1 MYIEEL
7 IIDGFKSYSTRVH
20 VGPFDKQFN
29 AITGLNGSGK
39 SNILDSICFVLGI
52 SNLSHVRV
60 GNLSELVYKQGQAGV
75 TKASVTVVFNN
86 QDKSC
91 GPVGYESHDRITITR
106 QIVIGG
112 RNRYLLNQCNVQAN
126 QIQNFFHSVQLNVN
140 NPHFLIMQGRITKVI
155 NMKPQET
162 LSMIEEAAG
171 TRMYENKKAGALK
184 TLEKKQCKVDEINKL
199 LAEDITPTLKKLQKD
214 RENYQ
219 LWLSNNNE
227 IERLQR
233 FCVAYEYV
241 RAKDRLE
248 NKNHQLEELEAGLK
262 EITNFLTELAT
273 QAYALN
279 NDIEKRTKSRDQ
291 EGSKQLTAMQDKH
304 TKVSKE
310 IASLETKLKNFLSEV
325 ESQVESRKKSQHHL
339 DDMRKQVEAKEK
351 VYLKEKDKFDA
362 LLAEDTAVKQQIEK
376 AQWSMQALTAG
387 VAEQKPEGD
396 GEAECKSLR
405 EQLLETNTKL
415 NMLESEGKKK
425 AIEVQHL
432 KERITST
439 EQAATKSKTDG
450 KRLAKE
456 KASAESAIKEKTMEI
471 EKLGFNPENHKALT
485 AELRKAEDTLSQ
497 LQYQVAQKQ
506 ARVGGIDFTYS
517 DPHKGFDHS
526 KVKGLVAKLFKI
538 QPKFESYA
546 TALEI
551 TAGGKLFNVIV
562 DNEQTAKSLLQ
573 HGQLRKRVT
582 IIPLNKIS
590 ARSIPAA
597 TVRAA
602 QQVMPEGGEVHAALQ
617 IVGFDNEL
625 QSAMEHI
632 FGSTLV
638 CDTATTA
645 KQVTFHANVRV
656 RSVTKQGDEYDPRG
670 TITGGSAPQGG
681 GVLNLLQELAELEK
695 QYHQQLANHKKTKAM
710 LEKMSSTAAKYYAA
724 EQELKYKQHD
734 LELLTERISHSESY
748 VAEQAL
754 QDMHAKVTQWE
765 ADIKGMPEERKTLEK
780 KIKQLEKEIKSLD
793 SGRED
798 RIEFLEGQ
806 IVDLKKTA
814 QQHVGKMEKQREK
827 TEQASVEL
835 EVLRNDL
842 LAQESGDQSAGQSND
857 SLKSEIEQFK
867 SAISEKQTL
876 HKDLGEKIEMAKGEL
891 RELDEC
897 LSTLSKELADN
908 KRVTEEKELEQKRIN
923 HKIQLLEKEDKEA
936 GGNVARMEQEYPW
949 IEKDRAHFG
958 KPGTDFDFEAHDYQ
972 QSKERFTK
980 LTQQQS
986 RLSKSINKK
995 AMAMFEKAEQEYK
1008 DLLQKREIIMN
1019 DRKKI
1024 ERVIK
1029 DLDKKKVET
1038 LRKTWA
1044 KVDKDFDSIFSTLLP
1059 FTNAKLE
1066 APPGMDET
1074 EGLEIKVAFNGVWK
1088 QSLTELS
1095 GGQRSLLA
1103 LSLVL
1108 ALLLF
1113 KPAPMYILDEIDS
1126 ALDLSHT
1133 QNIGHMIRTHF
1144 PHSQF
1149 IIVSLKEGMFN
1160 HANVL
1165 FRTRFVDGTSQV
1177 SRYAIRDDNDR
1188 VAVPGGKDEEKLA
1201 GKKRKAAAQA

>member
-1 MYIEEL
+1 MFIEEL

-29 AITGLNGSGK
+29 AITGLNGTGK

-60 GNLSELVYKQGQAGV
+60 GNLSELVYKMGQAGV

-86 QDKSC
+86 LDKSC

-126 QIQNFFHSVQLNVN
+126 QIQNFFHSVSLNVN

-184 TLEKKQCKVDEINKL
+184 TLEKKQGKVDEINKL

-219 LWLSNNNE
+219 LWVSNQNE
-227 IERLQR
+227 IERLQK

-248 NKNHQLEELEAGLK
+248 NKNQQLEELESGLK
-262 EITNFLTELAT
+262 EITNYLTELAT
-273 QAYALN
+273 QAYSLN
-279 NDIEKRTKSRDQ
+279 NDIEKRTKARDQ
-291 EGSKQLTAMQDKH
+291 EGNKQLTSMQDKQS
-304 TKVSKE
+304 KMSKE
-310 IASLETKLKNFLSEV
+310 IATAETKVKNCQAEIDG
-325 ESQVESRKKSQHHL
+325 QVDARKKSQSHL
-339 DDMRKQVEAKEK
+339 DGMRKQVESKEK
-351 VYLKEKDKFDA
+351 VFQKEKEKYDA
-362 LLAEDTAVKQQIEK
+362 LLAEDTSVRQQIEK
-376 AQWSMQALTAG
+376 AQYNMQAATAG
-387 VAEQKPEGD
+387 MAEQTED
-396 GEAECKSLR
+396 GEAECQSLQQ
-405 EQLLETNTKL
+405 QLLETSTKL

-425 AIEVQHL
+425 RIEANHL

-439 EQAATKSKTDG
+439 EQAAAKSKQDG
-450 KRLAKE
+450 KRSAKE
-456 KASAESAIKEKTMEI
+456 KATLESAIKENAAEI
-471 EKLGFNPENHKALT
+471 ERLGFNPENHKALT
-485 AELRKAEDTLSQ
+485 AELRKIEDTLGQ

-506 ARVGGIDFTYS
+506 ARVGGLDFNYA
-517 DPHKGFDHS
+517 DPYPGFDHKS
-526 KVKGLVAKLFKI
+526 VKGLVAKLFKI
-538 QPKFESYA
+538 KQDFESYA

-551 TAGGKLFNVIV
+551 TAGGKLFNVV
-562 DNEQTAKSLLQ
+562 VNNEDTAKALLQ
-573 HGQLRKRVT
+573 KGQLRKRVT
-582 IIPLNKIS
+582 IIPLNRITS
-590 ARSIPAA
+590 RSIPAA

-602 QQVMPEGGEVHAALQ
+602 QQVMPEGGEVHSALQ
-617 IVGFDNEL
+617 IVGYDHEL
-625 QSAMEHI
+625 QAAMEHI

-638 CDTATTA
+638 CDTAATA

-681 GVLNLLQELAELEK
+681 GVLNMLQELAGLEK
-695 QYHQQLANHKKTKAM
+695 NYHQQLAHHKKTKSM
-710 LEKMSSTAAKYYAA
+710 LEKMSSMAAKYYAA
-724 EQELKYKQHD
+724 EQELKCRQHD
-734 LELLTERISHSESY
+734 LELLTERISHSESH

-754 QDMHAKVTQWE
+754 QDMHAKVDQWE
-765 ADIKGMPEERKTLEK
+765 ADIKNMPEEKKALEK
-780 KIKQLEKEIKSLD
+780 KTKMLEKEIKSLD
-793 SGRED
+793 AGRGD
-798 RIEFLEGQ
+798 RIKFLEGQ
-806 IVDLKKTA
+806 IVDLQGQAK
-814 QQHVGKMEKQREK
+814 QQVSKLEKQREK
-827 TEQASVEL
+827 TEQASVEFD
-835 EVLRNDL
+835 VLKNDL
-842 LAQESGDQSAGQSND
+842 VAQESGDNSVGQSTNVMAT
-857 SLKSEIEQFK
+857 EIEQLK
-867 SAISEKQTL
+867 TL
-876 HKDLGEKIEMAKGEL
+876 IVERGSQLQDLNEKIEMMKNEL
-891 RELDEC
+891 RDLDEN
-897 LSTLSKELADN
+897 LSALSKELSDN
-908 KRVTEEKELEQKRIN
+908 KKITEEKELEQKRLN
-923 HKIQLLEKEDKEA
+923 FKLQQLEKEDKEA
-936 GGNVARMEQEYPW
+936 GGTVERMEQEYAW

-958 KPGTDFDFEAHDYQ
+958 KPGTDYDFEANDYA
-972 QSKERFTK
+972 QSKERFGK
-980 LTQQQS
+980 LATQQS

-1008 DLLQKREIIMN
+1008 DLLEKRETIKN
-1019 DRKKI
+1019 DKKKI
-1024 ERVIK
+1024 EMVIK
-1029 DLDKKKVET
+1029 DLDKKKIET
-1038 LRKTWA
+1038 LKKTWA
-1044 KVDKDFDSIFSTLLP
+1044 KVNKDFDAIFGTLLP

-1088 QSLTELS
+1088 ASLTELS

-1177 SRYAIRDDNDR
+1177 SRYAIRDEDDR
-1188 VAVPGGKDEEKLA
+1188 VAAPGGKDGESFN
-1201 GKKRKAAAQA
+1201 KKRKTAHA

>member
-86 QDKSC
+86 QDKSN
-91 GPVGYESHDRITITR
+91 GPVGYENHDRITITR

-126 QIQNFFHSVQLNVN
+126 QIQNFFHSVSLNVN

-184 TLEKKQCKVDEINKL
+184 TLEKKQSKVDEINKL
-199 LAEDITPTLKKLQKD
+199 LAEDITPTLKKLQKE

-219 LWLSNNNE
+219 LWLSNQNE
-227 IERLQR
+227 MERLQK
-233 FCVAYEYV
+233 FCVAFEYV

-248 NKNHQLEELEAGLK
+248 NKNQQMEEMAASEVAIKEFLTDMATRAYAIEG
-262 EITNFLTELAT
+262 EIT
-273 QAYALN
+273 
-279 NDIEKRTKSRDQ
+279 KRTKARDQ
-291 EGSKQLTAMQDKH
+291 EGSKQLTGMQEAHAK
-304 TKVSKE
+304 TSKE
-310 IASLETKLKNFLSEV
+310 IASMETKLKNLMGEV
-325 ESQVESRKKSQHHL
+325 ETHAANRKKTQHQF
-339 DDMRKQVEAKEK
+339 DDMRKQVESKDKVYQKEK
-351 VYLKEKDKFDA
+351 EKYDA
-362 LLAEDTAVKQQIEK
+362 MVAEDSSIKKDIEK
-376 AQWSMQALTAG
+376 AQWQMQAVTAG
-387 VAEQKPEGD
+387 MAAKAD
-396 GEAECKSLR
+396 GEAESKSLR
-405 EQLLETNTKL
+405 EQLMETTTNL

-432 KERITST
+432 KDRIAST
-439 EQAATKSKTDG
+439 EQAANKSKQDG

-456 KASAESAIKEKTMEI
+456 KDAAEKLIKEKTAEL
-471 EKLGFNPENHKALT
+471 EQLGFDPEAHKSLT
-485 AELRKAEDTLSQ
+485 IELRKAEDAISQ
-497 LQYQVAQKQ
+497 LQYQLTHKRAQ
-506 ARVGGIDFTYS
+506 ADGLDFHYAE
-517 DPHKGFDHS
+517 PHKGFKRS
-526 KVKGLVAKLFKI
+526 SVKGLVAKLFNI
-538 QPKFESYA
+538 QPDYQSYA
-546 TALEI
+546 QALEI
-551 TAGGKLFNVIV
+551 TAGGKLFNVVV
-562 DNEQTAKSLLQ
+562 DNEETAKALLER
-573 HGQLRKRVT
+573 GQLRRRVT
-582 IIPLNKIS
+582 IIPLNKI
-590 ARSIPAA
+590 AA
-597 TVRAA
+597 HPLHPNTVRSAK
-602 QQVMPEGGEVHAALQ
+602 QVMPAGGEVYSALQ
-617 IVGFDNEL
+617 IVGFDKEL
-625 QSAMEHI
+625 QTAMEFI
-632 FGSTLV
+632 FGGCLV
-638 CDTATTA
+638 CDTAATA
-645 KQVTFHANVRV
+645 KQVTFHPNVRV
-656 RSVTKQGDEYDPRG
+656 RSVTKEGDEYNPSG
-670 TITGGSAPQGG
+670 TITGGSAPKGG
-681 GVLNLLQELAELEK
+681 GVLSLLQEVAELEK
-695 QYHQQLANHKKTKAM
+695 QLSKQMDHHKKTKTM
-710 LEKMSSTAAKYYAA
+710 LDRMSAISAKYFAG
-724 EQELKYKQHD
+724 EHELKCKQHD
-734 LELLTERISHSESY
+734 LELVSERISQSEFH

-754 QDMHAKVTQWE
+754 QDMRAKVTQWE
-765 ADIKGMPEERKTLEK
+765 ADIKNLPETKKELEK
-780 KIKQLEKEIKSLD
+780 KAKQLDKEIKSLD
-793 SGRED
+793 SGREE
-798 RIEFLEGQ
+798 RIKFLEGQ
-806 IVDLKKTA
+806 VAELKAKA
-814 QQHVGKMEKQREK
+814 QQQVGKLEKQRER

-842 LAQESGDQSAGQSND
+842 QTQEAGDQSVMGSSE
-857 SLKSEIEQFK
+857 SLQTEIEGIK
-867 SAISEKQTL
+867 ATIEEKNKYLADLGAKIEQLQVDMKEMDQTL
-876 HKDLGEKIEMAKGEL
+876 
-891 RELDEC
+891 
-897 LSTLSKELADN
+897 SSLSKELADN
-908 KRVTEEKELEQKRIN
+908 KRQQEEKELEHKRIV
-923 HKIQLLEKEDKEA
+923 HKMQQLEKEDAEA
-936 GGNVARMEQEYPW
+936 GGTVAKMEQEFPW
-949 IEKDRAHFG
+949 IETEKGHFG
-958 KPGTDFDFEAHDYQ
+958 KPGTDYDFKANNYQ
-972 QSKERFTK
+972 ECKDRYTK
-980 LTQQQS
+980 LHQQQN
-986 RLSKSINKK
+986 RLSKNINKK
-995 AMAMFEKAEQEYK
+995 ARAMFEKAEQEYK
-1008 DLLQKREIIMN
+1008 DLLEKREIIVK

-1024 ERVIK
+1024 EQVIK

-1044 KVDKDFDSIFSTLLP
+1044 KVNKDFDSIFSTLLP

-1066 APPGMDET
+1066 APPGMDPT

-1088 QSLTELS
+1088 ASLTELS

-1165 FRTRFVDGTSQV
+1165 FRTRFVDGTSNV
-1177 SRYAIRDDNDR
+1177 SRYAIRDEDDR
-1188 VAVPGGKDEEKLA
+1188 VTVPGNEISR
-1201 GKKRKAAAQA
+1201 KRKASQA

>member
-1 MYIEEL
+1 
-7 IIDGFKSYSTRVH
+7 
-20 VGPFDKQFN
+20 
-29 AITGLNGSGK
+29 
-39 SNILDSICFVLGI
+39 
-52 SNLSHVRV
+52 
-60 GNLSELVYKQGQAGV
+60 V

-91 GPVGYESHDRITITR
+91 GPVGYEGHDRITITR

-184 TLEKKQCKVDEINKL
+184 TLEKKQSKVDEINKL

-219 LWLSNNNE
+219 LWISNNNE
-227 IERLQR
+227 IERLQK

-248 NKNHQLEELEAGLK
+248 NKNHQLEELESAVK

-273 QAYALN
+273 SGYALN
-279 NDIEKRTKSRDQ
+279 QDIEKRTKARDQ
-291 EGSKQLTAMQDKH
+291 EGSKQLTKMQDTQSKL
-304 TKVSKE
+304 SKE
-310 IASLETKLKNFLSEV
+310 IASLETKLKNCQGEI
-325 ESQVESRKKSQHHL
+325 EAQVENRKKDQGHL
-339 DDMRKQVEAKEK
+339 DDMRKQVEAKDK
-351 VYLKEKDKFDA
+351 VFQKEKDKYDG
-362 LLAEDTAVKQQIEK
+362 LLVEDTAVKQQIEK
-376 AQWSMQALTAG
+376 AQYNMQALTAG
-387 VAEQKPEGD
+387 MAEQKD
-396 GEAECKSLR
+396 GEAEGKSLKGL
-405 EQLLETNTKL
+405 LLETNTKL
-415 NMLESEGKKK
+415 NMVESEGKKK

-432 KERITST
+432 KERISST
-439 EQAATKSKTDG
+439 EQAASKSKQDG
-450 KRLAKE
+450 KRSAKE
-456 KASAESAIKEKTMEI
+456 KTALENAIKEKTSEI

-485 AELRKAEDTLSQ
+485 NELRKAEDTIGQ
-497 LQYQVAQKQ
+497 LQYQITQKQ
-506 ARVGGIDFTYS
+506 ARVGGIDFQYQ
-517 DPHKGFDHS
+517 DPHKGFDRKS
-526 KVKGLVAKLFKI
+526 VKGLVAKNFKI
-538 QPKFESYA
+538 KKDFESYV

-562 DNEQTAKSLLQ
+562 DNEDTAKALLQ
-573 HGQLRKRVT
+573 RGQLRKRVT

-590 ARSIPAA
+590 SRAIPAA

-602 QQVMPEGGEVHAALQ
+602 QQVMPQGGEVHSALQ
-617 IVGFDNEL
+617 IVGYENEL
-625 QSAMEHI
+625 QAAMEHI

-638 CDTATTA
+638 CDTAATA

-670 TITGGSAPQGG
+670 TITGGSAPAGG
-681 GVLNLLQELAELEK
+681 GVLNLLQELAGMEK
-695 QYHQQLANHKKTKAM
+695 EYHQQIANHKKTKAM
-710 LEKMSSTAAKYYAA
+710 LEKMSSTSSQYYNA
-724 EQELKYKQHD
+724 ESELQYKQHD
-734 LELLTERISHSESY
+734 LQLLTERISHSESY
-748 VAEQAL
+748 VAEQNL
-754 QDMHAKVTQWE
+754 QDWQAKVAQYE
-765 ADIKGMPEERKTLEK
+765 ADIKGIPEEKKSLEK
-780 KIKQLEKEIKSLD
+780 KVKELEKEIKSLD
-793 SGRED
+793 CGREE
-798 RIEFLEGQ
+798 RIEFLENQ
-806 IVDLKKTA
+806 VVELKAKA
-814 QQHVGKMEKQREK
+814 QQHVGKLQKQREK

-842 LAQESGDQSAGQSND
+842 TAQENGDETVAQGNA
-857 SLKSEIEQFK
+857 SLETDIQELRTS
-867 SAISEKQTL
+867 ISEKGNTL
-876 HKDLGEKIEMAKGEL
+876 SELNEKIDMMKGEL
-891 RELDEC
+891 RDHDEA
-897 LSTLSKELADN
+897 LSTLAKELADN
-908 KRVTEEKELEQKRIN
+908 KKVSEEKELEQRRLT
-923 HKIQLLEKEDKEA
+923 HKLQTLEKEDKEA
-936 GGNVARMEQEYPW
+936 GGTVARMEQEYPW
-949 IEKDRAHFG
+949 IATDRAHFG
-958 KPGTDFDFEAHDYQ
+958 KRGTDFDFEANDYQ
-972 QSKERFTK
+972 QCKERFTK
-980 LTQQQS
+980 LSNQQN

-1008 DLLQKREIIMN
+1008 DLLEKREIILN
-1019 DRKKI
+1019 DKKKI
-1024 ERVIK
+1024 EHVIK

-1038 LRKTWA
+1038 LRKTWS
-1044 KVDKDFDSIFSTLLP
+1044 KVNKDFDSIFGTLLP

-1074 EGLEIKVAFNGVWK
+1074 EGLEIKVAFNGIWK
-1088 QSLTELS
+1088 SSLTELS
-1095 GGQRSLLA
+1095 GGQRSLLSLA
-1103 LSLVL
+1103 LVL

-1133 QNIGHMIRTHF
+1133 QNIGYMIRTHF

-1160 HANVL
+1160 HANCL

-1177 SRYAIRDDNDR
+1177 SRYAIRDENDR
-1188 VAVPGGKDEEKLA
+1188 VAVPGKEMEEKG
-1201 GKKRKAAAQA
+1201 GKKRKAAQAAH